1 MINLARRVGGADPAV
16 TFQRFQHLCHRRMT
30 EMSAPGAHS
39 PEPTRACGLSLLG
52 WGLQFDYVLT
62 QIQGRYLPG
71 PCRFGRPGVS
81 VATSATEER
90 RISGS
95 TRPGYNPSQ
104 GSPENRACKTGKGRE
119 STRRKMSDKGT
130 LSAILYVLPQ
140 IRRYRGRPGNHLVG
154 TMPSIKFSG
163 LRSSRRPIRH
173 GRNYGP
179 LGIAT

>member
-1 MINLARRVGGADPAV
+1 
-16 TFQRFQHLCHRRMT
+16 
-30 EMSAPGAHS
+30 MSAPGAHS

-81 VATSATEER
+81 VATSAAEER

-95 TRPGYNPSQ
+95 TRPEVQPHPGQ
-104 GSPENRACKTGKGRE
+104 ALKIGLVRRASERRA
-119 STRRKMSDKGT
+119 TRKKMSDKGA

-154 TMPSIKFSG
+154 TMPSIKSSG